1 MTEEYLIK
9 VVTER
14 ILNKDYKTALRLI
27 ELEMQPKALPK
38 NFEED
43 VIITVCFYCKITK
56 LELLERT
63 RKMIIVDA
71 RRLVAKIL
79 RDRNYT
85 FSAIGKLLGNLDH
98 SSIIH
103 YCKSAENLIKTD
115 KVFRT
120 SYEDIVEIINQK
132 N

>member
-9 VVTER
+9 VVTES
-14 ILNKDYKTALRLI
+14 ILNKDYETALKFI
-27 ELEMQPKALPK
+27 ELEMQPKTLPK

-43 VIITVCFYCKITK
+43 VINTVCFYCKITK

-71 RRLVAKIL
+71 RKLVAKIL
-79 RDRNYT
+79 RDSNYT
-85 FSAIGKLLGNLDH
+85 FSAIGKLLGNIDH
-98 SSIIH
+98 ASIIH
-103 YCKSAENLIKTD
+103 YCRSAENLIKTD

-120 SYEDIVEIINQK
+120 SYENIVEIINQK

>member
-9 VVTER
+9 VVTES
-14 ILNKDYKTALRLI
+14 ILNKDYQTALRFI
-27 ELEMQPKALPK
+27 ELEMQPKTLPK

-43 VIITVCFYCKITK
+43 VINTVCVYCKITK
-56 LELLERT
+56 SELLERT
-63 RKMIIVDA
+63 RKMTIVDA

-79 RDRNYT
+79 RERNYT

-98 SSIIH
+98 ASIIH
-103 YCKSAENLIKTD
+103 YCRSAENLIKTD

-120 SYEDIVEIINQK
+120 SYENIVEIINQK

>member
-9 VVTER
+9 VVTES
-14 ILNKDYKTALRLI
+14 ILNKDYKTALRFI
-27 ELEMQPKALPK
+27 ELEMQPKTLPK
-38 NFEED
+38 NVEED
-43 VIITVCFYCKITK
+43 VINAVCSYCEITK

-71 RRLVAKIL
+71 RRLAAKIL

-85 FSAIGKLLGNLDH
+85 FSAIGRMLGNLNH
-98 SSIIH
+98 ASIIH
-103 YCKSAENLIKTD
+103 YCRSAENLIQTD
-115 KVFRT
+115 QVFRT
-120 SYEDIVEIINQK
+120 SYENILEIINQK

>member
-1 MTEEYLIK
+1 MTEEYWIK

-14 ILNKDYKTALRLI
+14 ILNKDYKTALRFI
-27 ELEMQPKALPK
+27 ELEMQPKTLPK

-43 VIITVCFYCKITK
+43 VINTVCSYCEITK

-63 RKMIIVDA
+63 RKMTIVDA
-71 RRLVAKIL
+71 RRFAAKLL

-85 FSAIGKLLGNLDH
+85 FSAIGRMLGNLNH
-98 SSIIH
+98 ASIIH
-103 YCKSAENLIKTD
+103 YCRSAENLIQTD
-115 KVFRT
+115 QVFRT
-120 SYEDIVEIINQK
+120 SYEHIVEIINQK

>member
-9 VVTER
+9 VVTES
-14 ILNKDYKTALRLI
+14 ILNKDYKTALRFI
-27 ELEMQPKALPK
+27 ELEMQPKTLPK

-43 VIITVCFYCKITK
+43 VINTVCSYCEITK

-63 RKMIIVDA
+63 RKMTIVDA
-71 RRLVAKIL
+71 RRLAAKIL

-85 FSAIGKLLGNLDH
+85 FSAIGRMLGNLDH
-98 SSIIH
+98 ASIIH
-103 YCKSAENLIKTD
+103 YCRSAENLIQTD
-115 KVFRT
+115 QVFRT
-120 SYEDIVEIINQK
+120 SYENILEIINQK

>member
-63 RKMIIVDA
+63 RKMTIVDA
-71 RRLVAKIL
+71 RKLVSKIL

>member
-9 VVTER
+9 VVTES
-14 ILNKDYKTALRLI
+14 ILNKDYQTALRLI

-43 VIITVCFYCKITK
+43 VINTVCFYCKITK

-63 RKMIIVDA
+63 RKMTIVDA
-71 RRLVAKIL
+71 RKLVSKIL
-79 RDRNYT
+79 RDNNYT
-85 FSAIGKLLGNLDH
+85 FASIGKILGNIDH
-98 SSIIH
+98 ASIIH
-103 YCKSAENLIKTD
+103 YCRSAENLITTD
-115 KVFRT
+115 RVFRT
-120 SYEDIVEIINQK
+120 SYENIVEIINQK

>member
-9 VVTER
+9 VVTES
-14 ILNKDYKTALRLI
+14 ILNKDYQTALRLI
-27 ELEMQPKALPK
+27 ELEMQPKTLPK

-43 VIITVCFYCKITK
+43 VINTVCFYCKITK
-56 LELLERT
+56 SELLERT
-63 RKMIIVDA
+63 RKMTIVDA
-71 RRLVAKIL
+71 RKLVAKIL

-85 FSAIGKLLGNLDH
+85 FSAIGKLLGNIH
-98 SSIIH
+98 HASIIH
-103 YCKSAENLIKTD
+103 YCRSAENLITTD

>member
-9 VVTER
+9 VVTES
-14 ILNKDYKTALRLI
+14 ILNKDYETALRFI
-27 ELEMQPKALPK
+27 ELEMQPKTLPK
-38 NFEED
+38 NFQED
-43 VIITVCFYCKITK
+43 VINTVCFYCKITK

-71 RRLVAKIL
+71 RKLVAKIL

-98 SSIIH
+98 ASIIH
-103 YCKSAENLIKTD
+103 YCNSAENLIKTD

-120 SYEDIVEIINQK
+120 SYENIVEIINQK

>member
-63 RKMIIVDA
+63 RKMTIVDA
-71 RRLVAKIL
+71 RKLVSKIL

-85 FSAIGKLLGNLDH
+85 FSAIGKLLGNIH
-98 SSIIH
+98 HASIIH
-103 YCKSAENLIKTD
+103 YCRSAENLITTD

>member
-9 VVTER
+9 VVTES
-14 ILNKDYKTALRLI
+14 ILNKDYQTALRLI

-63 RKMIIVDA
+63 RKMTIVDA
-71 RRLVAKIL
+71 RKLVSKIL

-85 FSAIGKLLGNLDH
+85 FSAIGKLLGNIH
-98 SSIIH
+98 HASIIH
-103 YCKSAENLIKTD
+103 YCRSAENLITTD

>member
-9 VVTER
+9 VVTES
-14 ILNKDYKTALRLI
+14 ILNKDYKTALRFI
-27 ELEMQPKALPK
+27 ELEMQPKTLPK

-43 VIITVCFYCKITK
+43 VINTVCSYCEITK

-63 RKMIIVDA
+63 RKMTIVDA
-71 RRLVAKIL
+71 RRLAAKIL

-85 FSAIGKLLGNLDH
+85 FSAIGRMLGNLDH
-98 SSIIH
+98 ASIIH
-103 YCKSAENLIKTD
+103 YCRSAENLIQTD
-115 KVFRT
+115 EVFRT
-120 SYEDIVEIINQK
+120 SYENIIEIINQK

>member
-14 ILNKDYKTALRLI
+14 ILNKDYQTALRLI
-27 ELEMQPKALPK
+27 ELEMHPKTLPK
-38 NFEED
+38 NFEEN
-43 VIITVCFYCKITK
+43 VINTVCFYCKITK
-56 LELLERT
+56 LELVERT
-63 RKMIIVDA
+63 RKINIVDA
-71 RRLVAKIL
+71 RKLVAKIL

-85 FSAIGKLLGNLDH
+85 FSAIGRMLGNLDH
-98 SSIIH
+98 SSIVH
-103 YCKSAENLIKTD
+103 YCKSAENLITTD

>member
-14 ILNKDYKTALRLI
+14 ILNKDYQTALRVI

-43 VIITVCFYCKITK
+43 VINTVCFYCKITK
-56 LELLERT
+56 SELIERT

-71 RRLVAKIL
+71 RKLVSKIL

-85 FSAIGKLLGNLDH
+85 FSAIGGMLGNLNH
-98 SSIIH
+98 ASIIH
-103 YCKSAENLIKTD
+103 YCRSAENLITTD
-115 KVFRT
+115 NVFRT
-120 SYEDIVEIINQK
+120 SYENIVEIINQK